1 MANKTLFQSIRGA
14 FVAPATTRNQAG
26 GAAYE
31 LAPLAALARVAA
43 TGCLSETFYA
53 SAETQLDEVLVLT
66 SRVDADS
73 LAQVAL
79 YARTV
84 GAMKDLPAL
93 LCAELATRDV
103 ERLEEIFP
111 RVINNGKMLRTFVQM
126 MRSGV
131 TGRKSMGS
139 APRRCVRTWL
149 EKALVRQLLEA
160 SVGNDPSLADV
171 VKMVH
176 PRPADAERE
185 AFYAWLLGRSY
196 NEANLPESVRAF
208 EAWKTTRLGMT
219 PEGAAPEG
227 AAPDVPFQLLT
238 GLELG
243 RAEWIAIA
251 QNASWQTTRM
261 NLNSFL
267 RHGVFDA
274 AGMTRLIATRLA
286 DAESVR
292 RARVFPYQLLAAYRS
307 AGAGVPEEI
316 REALQSALE
325 IAVENVPK
333 ITGSVVVCPDV
344 SGSMSQAVTGYRHG
358 ATSAVRCIDVAALVA
373 ASILRKNR
381 GAQVIPFEQQVV
393 SIRLNARDSIM
404 TNAERLAAV
413 GGGGTNC
420 SAPLAQLNAQKAKP
434 DLVIYVSDNES
445 WADPK
450 QGRGTAM
457 MAEWAKLKQRHPQAR
472 LVCIDLTPHTTT
484 QAYDR
489 EDILNVAGF
498 SDRVFDLIASFA
510 AGSNGVDHWINEI
523 KRQPLLERMPTN

>member
-14 FVAPATTRNQAG
+14 LVAPATTRNRAG

-31 LAPLAALARVAA
+31 LAPLSALARVAA

-53 SAETQLDEVLVLT
+53 SAETQLEEVLALT
-66 SRVDADS
+66 AQVDADS

-93 LCAELATRDV
+93 LCAVLATRDV

-126 MRSGV
+126 VRSGV

-149 EKALVRQLLEA
+149 EKASVRQLLEA

-176 PRPADAERE
+176 PRPVDAERE
-185 AFYAWLLGRSY
+185 AFYAWLLGRSC
-196 NEANLPESVRAF
+196 NEANLPESLRVF
-208 EAWKTTRLGMT
+208 EAWKTTRQ
-219 PEGAAPEG
+219 GAT
-227 AAPDVPFQLLT
+227 PDVPFQLLT

-243 RAEWIAIA
+243 RGEWIAIA
-251 QNASWQTTRM
+251 KNASWQTIRM
-261 NLNSFL
+261 NLNSFV
-267 RHGVFDA
+267 RHGVFES
-274 AGMTRLIATRLA
+274 AGMTRLIASRLA
-286 DAESVR
+286 DAQSVR

-307 AGAGVPEEI
+307 AGTGVPEEI

-333 ITGSVVVCPDV
+333 IAGAVVVCPDV
-344 SGSMSQAVTGYRHG
+344 SGSMSQSVTGYRRG

-381 GAQVIPFEQQVV
+381 GAQVIPFEQKVV

-450 QGRGTAM
+450 LGRGTAM
-457 MAEWAKLKQRHPQAR
+457 MAEWAKLKQRNPHAR

-498 SDRVFDLIASFA
+498 SDRVFGHIASFA

-523 KRQPLLERMPTN
+523 KRQPIQKRLPMN

>member
-1 MANKTLFQSIRGA
+1 MANKTLFQSNRGA
-14 FVAPATTRNQAG
+14 LVAPATTRNRAG

-53 SAETQLDEVLVLT
+53 TAETQLEEVLALT
-66 SRVDADS
+66 ARVDPDS

-93 LCAELATRDV
+93 LCAVLATRDV

-149 EKALVRQLLEA
+149 EKASVRQLLEA

-185 AFYAWLLGRSY
+185 AFYAWLLGRPY

-208 EAWKTTRLGMT
+208 EAWKTTRLGMS
-219 PEGAAPEG
+219 PEGS
-227 AAPDVPFQLLT
+227 APDVPFQMLT

-251 QNASWQTTRM
+251 KNASWQTTRM
-261 NLNSFL
+261 NLNSFM
-267 RHGVFDA
+267 RHGVFDSV
-274 AGMTRLIATRLA
+274 GMTRLIATRLA
-286 DAESVR
+286 DSQSVR

-307 AGAGVPEEI
+307 SGAGVPEMI
-316 REALQSALE
+316 RKALQSALE
-325 IAVENVPK
+325 IAVGNVPALS
-333 ITGSVVVCPDV
+333 GSVVVCPDV
-344 SGSMSQAVTGYRHG
+344 SGSMSQSVTGYRRG

-457 MAEWAKLKQRHPQAR
+457 MAEWAKLKHRTPKAR

-510 AGSNGVDHWINEI
+510 AGTNGVDHWINEI
-523 KRQPLLERMPTN
+523 KRQPLLERMPMN

>member
-31 LAPLAALARVAA
+31 LAPLSALARAAA

-53 SAETQLDEVLVLT
+53 SAETQLEEVLALAAQ
-66 SRVDADS
+66 VDADS

-79 YARTV
+79 YARTA

-93 LCAELATRDV
+93 LCAVLATRDV

-126 MRSGV
+126 VRSGV

-149 EKALVRQLLEA
+149 EKASVRQLLEA

-185 AFYAWLLGRSY
+185 AFYAWLLGRPY
-196 NEANLPESVRAF
+196 RIADLPESLRAF
-208 EAWKTTRLGMT
+208 EAWKTTREGAT
-219 PEGAAPEG
+219 PE
-227 AAPDVPFQLLT
+227 VPFQLLT

-243 RAEWIAIA
+243 RGEWIAIA
-251 QNASWQTTRM
+251 KNASWQTTRM
-261 NLNSFL
+261 NLNSFV
-267 RHGVFDA
+267 RHGVFES
-274 AGMTRLIATRLA
+274 AGMTRLVASRLA
-286 DAESVR
+286 NAESVR

-307 AGAGVPEEI
+307 AGTGVPEEI

-325 IAVENVPK
+325 IAVENVPE
-333 ITGSVVVCPDV
+333 IAGSVVVCPDV
-344 SGSMSQAVTGYRHG
+344 SGSMSQSVTGYRRG
-358 ATSAVRCIDVAALVA
+358 ATSAVRCIDVAALVT

-381 GAQVIPFEQQVV
+381 GAQVIPFEQKVV

-404 TNAERLAAV
+404 TNAEQLAAV

-434 DLVIYVSDNES
+434 ALVIYVSDNES

-523 KRQPLLERMPTN
+523 KRQSIQERLPMK